1 MKRRSRLINFLFLC
15 CYVPYSILPLN
26 YAVEGSI
33 ERSRSGAPASVLQEV
48 EQNVVEIVLAG
59 VVPDVPEKDGSP
71 ASTRV
76 LLRKKRALSVSSKD
90 LLARPLVWS
99 TAHAQDPYAEVSSRI
114 DASQLQGPV
123 QNCGHRSCCSGTAPP
138 AAGYAL

>member
-1 MKRRSRLINFLFLC
+1 MKRRSSLINILFLC

-26 YAVEGSI
+26 YAVEGPI
-33 ERSRSGAPASVLQEV
+33 ERPRSGDPVSVLLEI
-48 EQNVVEIVLAG
+48 EQNAAEIVLAG
-59 VVPDVPEKDGSP
+59 IMPDVPEKDGSP

-90 LLARPLVWS
+90 LLASPLVRS
-99 TAHAQDPYAEVSSRI
+99 TAHAQDPYVEVFSRV
-114 DASQLQGPV
+114 DASLLQGPV
-123 QNCGHRSCCSGTAPP
+123 ENCGHRSRCSGTAPP